1 MHWSEKGDIFMSI
14 LAQIKSSWAA
24 VGAAVAIAGGAIGTV
39 HGLDNRYNEQYVTKA
54 EHAVVTTTVTHIE
67 RNIGDISNSI
77 GKIDD
82 QQKVILE
89 KLNIVIGRIESQD
102 RARVVGPSQRTR

>member
-1 MHWSEKGDIFMSI
+1 MHWSEKRDMFMTI
-14 LAQIKSSWAA
+14 LAQIKGIWPAMVA
-24 VGAAVAIAGGAIGTV
+24 VTAIAGGSIGAV
-39 HGLDNRYNEQYVTKA
+39 QGLDNRYNEQYVTKA

-67 RNIGDISNSI
+67 RNISDISNSI
-77 GKIDD
+77 EKIDD